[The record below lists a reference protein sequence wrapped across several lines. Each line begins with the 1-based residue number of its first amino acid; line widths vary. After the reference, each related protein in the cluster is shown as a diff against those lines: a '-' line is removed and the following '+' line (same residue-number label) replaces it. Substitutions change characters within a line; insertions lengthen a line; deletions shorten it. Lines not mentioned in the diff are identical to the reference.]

1 MRVAV
6 IGSGISGLS
15 AAYSLRNQA
24 DVTLY
29 EAGSYFGGHSNTVDM
44 TLNGVTHGVDT
55 GFLVFNERTYP
66 QLINLFA
73 QLGVATAKSD
83 MSFSVMLP
91 EMRLEWSG
99 SNLNT
104 VFAQRR
110 NLLRPRFV
118 KMLLEVLRFNRVA
131 TSLAQA
137 DVNNLSFTVGDFL
150 DREQFSRDFR
160 EWYFLPM
167 IGCIWSCP
175 TKQMLHF
182 PMATMLRFC
191 HNHGLLQVENRPQW
205 FTVAGGSKN
214 YVRKIIALLDDTRL
228 NTPVRR
234 VTRHTAGVSV
244 STDSGTETFDHVV
257 MAAHSDQSLQMLADP
272 SNEERALL
280 SAIRYQDNLAVLHT
294 DATLLPK
301 SQLAWAAWNYE
312 RGGAQDSQRVCL
324 HYLINKLQPLPFA
337 DPVVV
342 SLNPAREP
350 DANKVF
356 QRLTYAHPVFDEGA
370 IKAQQNLA
378 AIQGR
383 RRTWYCGAW
392 CGYGFH
398 EDGLKSGIEAAR
410 GIVRMQGLLS
420 SAMLPAVTN
429 AASEAAAAA

>member
-1 MRVAV
+1 
-6 IGSGISGLS
+6 
-15 AAYSLRNQA
+15 
-24 DVTLY
+24 
-29 EAGSYFGGHSNTVDM
+29 
-44 TLNGVTHGVDT
+44 
-55 GFLVFNERTYP
+55 
-66 QLINLFA
+66 
-73 QLGVATAKSD
+73 
-83 MSFSVMLP
+83 
-91 EMRLEWSG
+91 
-99 SNLNT
+99 
-104 VFAQRR
+104 
-110 NLLRPRFV
+110 
-118 KMLLEVLRFNRVA
+118 
-131 TSLAQA
+131 
-137 DVNNLSFTVGDFL
+137 
-150 DREQFSRDFR
+150 
-160 EWYFLPM
+160 
-167 IGCIWSCP
+167 
-175 TKQMLHF
+175 
-182 PMATMLRFC
+182 
-191 HNHGLLQVENRPQW
+191 
-205 FTVAGGSKN
+205 
-214 YVRKIIALLDDTRL
+214 
-228 NTPVRR
+228 
-234 VTRHTAGVSV
+234 V